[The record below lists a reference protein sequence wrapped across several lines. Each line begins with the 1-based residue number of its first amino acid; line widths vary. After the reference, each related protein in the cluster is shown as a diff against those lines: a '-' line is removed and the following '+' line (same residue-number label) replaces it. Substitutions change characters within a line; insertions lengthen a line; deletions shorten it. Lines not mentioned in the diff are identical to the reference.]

1 MADSP
6 VPLCS
11 PAQFKSGAFADLV
24 KGYDQQ
30 GLTDLLIE
38 STRLC
43 EEATGRRL
51 APFTGI
57 TETHRATG
65 IDPDEYADS
74 ANLPMD
80 IQGTLGR
87 SYAYALGASSLVRH
101 LWLNEYAPR
110 YPEMWQYQN
119 VQITILRSYGGTENL
134 TSAQYTGA
142 ETDSGHIWY
151 QLGMFIPV
159 GSLARVTYSGG
170 YVLSTPASLVRA
182 AKFMGAYLAVKELD
196 PASTDHN
203 PDQLRQD
210 AMDCLVPWMRD

>member
-11 PAQFKSGAFADLV
+11 PAQFQEGGFADLV
-24 KGYDQQ
+24 RDYSEQA
-30 GLTDLLIE
+30 LVDLLIE
-38 STRLC
+38 GTRRC
-43 EEATGRRL
+43 EDLTGRRL

-57 TETHRATG
+57 TETHRAGG
-65 IDPDEYADS
+65 IDPDEYTDS

-101 LWLNEYAPR
+101 LWLNEFAPR
-110 YPEMWQYQN
+110 YPEMWQYTS
-119 VQITILRSYGGTENL
+119 VQVTIVRSYGGTEQL
-134 TSAQYTGA
+134 SPAQYVGA
-142 ETDSGHIWY
+142 EVDSGHIWY
-151 QLGMFIPV
+151 QLGLFIPV

-182 AKFMGAYLAVKELD
+182 NKFMSAYLAVRELN
-196 PASTDHN
+196 PAEADHN
-203 PDQLRQD
+203 PDQLHQD
-210 AMDCLVPWMRD
+210 ALDWLAPWMRE